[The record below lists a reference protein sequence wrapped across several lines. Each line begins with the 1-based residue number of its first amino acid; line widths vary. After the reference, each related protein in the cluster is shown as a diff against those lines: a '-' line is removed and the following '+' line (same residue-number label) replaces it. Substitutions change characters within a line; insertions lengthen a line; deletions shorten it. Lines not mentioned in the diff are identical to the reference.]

1 MDIDPSTSRSQQ
13 CGQQGTNGEAVV
25 VDPRG
30 NVPGRAEGAV
40 EITQEKGGNLHVEA
54 VGQLQQGQDE
64 ASPLGGLSL
73 ERGVKGDQRKAM
85 RQPGARGKLNGSHR
99 ATHDVEHPKAA
110 KGTEGKLVHERL
122 VQKMIARS
130 TSEQS
135 IPAHVSKAHLQNA

>member
-1 MDIDPSTSRSQQ
+1 M
-13 CGQQGTNGEAVV
+13 
-25 VDPRG
+25 
-30 NVPGRAEGAV
+30 
-40 EITQEKGGNLHVEA
+40 
-54 VGQLQQGQDE
+54 GQLQQGQDE

-73 ERGVKGDQRKAM
+73 ERGVKGDQWKA
-85 RQPGARGKLNGSHR
+85 GARGKLNGHQ

-135 IPAHVSKAHLQNA
+135 IPAHVSKTHLQNA